1 MSGDSMLIFH
11 EADASAMAELFSQK
25 ATLVR
30 NFIPDVSS
38 AVTTAV
44 GDWTGESREACDAA
58 LERLKKRGEELSELM
73 TAASE
78 ASTMIKEAGNK
89 AEAKAF
95 AHVDS

>member
-1 MSGDSMLIFH
+1 
-11 EADASAMAELFSQK
+11 MAALFSEK
-25 ATLVR
+25 ATLVG
-30 NFIPDVSS
+30 NFIPDVNDAIAS
-38 AVTTAV
+38 AVK
-44 GDWTGESREACDAA
+44 DWTGESREACDAA